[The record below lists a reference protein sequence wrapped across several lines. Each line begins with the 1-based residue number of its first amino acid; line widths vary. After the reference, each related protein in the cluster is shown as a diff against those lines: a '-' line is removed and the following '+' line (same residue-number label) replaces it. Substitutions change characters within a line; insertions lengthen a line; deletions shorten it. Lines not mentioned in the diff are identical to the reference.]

1 MKFFLLNLFIL
12 LGLAVS
18 RGQAYGVSNVDSV
31 INRQLEIV
39 QEALE
44 KETDSVRVAQELI
57 RLGNLY
63 TYLELYNEA
72 IKQFHRAGTFLNPD
86 SGGTLGVDLTLGMAE
101 LQIAIGD
108 YELAVT
114 LLEKMFDLQRG
125 SLAPGAQA
133 KGYGLLGICA
143 EKRGEYLQAL
153 EWQEKSLNGYTMDGN
168 LAGIARTEEHIGSI
182 YEDLGQ
188 FELAYT
194 HFEKAYTHYKGSRTR
209 EAAHLLNNLGD
220 VRRKQGLYLEAR
232 SLTMESLEIAGDL
245 GDYHQMQSGYKDLS
259 KNDSALGDFE
269 KAYKHLLQAE
279 EYGKQVLNRRNTS
292 QFNVLKARFEND
304 RQLLE
309 IQELQKAS
317 DVLYI
322 QRWNLGVALALV
334 LIFGTGISLYLFNRG
349 KAALQAENA
358 RAGEMQAELATKER
372 LLASVKQELELK
384 TAALSRISLNLSHK
398 NKILTDLSKNLSQL
412 AARDRIDHRGILQ
425 TMAIELQKSMGE
437 DAGWDT
443 FMNIF
448 EEIHPDFMKKLNE
461 AADETLSPSEL
472 RLGML
477 LRMNLSSKEIASI
490 LRVTP
495 DSVRV
500 ARHRLRKKLPIEHKK
515 ELVNFMVSL

>member
-1 MKFFLLNLFIL
+1 MKFFVFNLFIL
-12 LGLAVS
+12 LGLSIS
-18 RGQAYGVSNVDSV
+18 RGQDFGVADADSV
-31 INRQLEIV
+31 MNSQLHIV
-39 QEALE
+39 QEELE

-63 TYLELYNEA
+63 TYLELYDEA
-72 IKQFHRAGTFLNPD
+72 MTQFHKAGTFLNRD
-86 SGGTLGVDLTLGMAE
+86 SEDSLGVDLTLGMAE

-108 YELAVT
+108 YEIAVT
-114 LLEKMFDLQRG
+114 LLNKMLVLHQG
-125 SLAPGAQA
+125 ALAPGARA
-133 KGYGLLGICA
+133 KVYGLLGICA

-153 EWQEKSLNGYTMDGN
+153 EWQEKSLKGFTIDGD

-188 FELAYT
+188 FELAYA
-194 HFEKAYTHYKGSRTR
+194 HFEKAYTHYQDTRTR

-220 VRRKQGLYLEAR
+220 VLRKQGRYQEAE
-232 SLTMESLEIAGDL
+232 SLTMESLEIAGEL
-245 GDYHQMQSGYKDLS
+245 GDYHQMQSGSKDLS
-259 KNDSALGDFE
+259 KNYSALGDFE
-269 KAYKHLLQAE
+269 KAYKHLVQSE
-279 EYGKQVLNRRNTS
+279 EYGKQVLSTRNTA

-309 IQELQKAS
+309 IQDLKKAS
-317 DVLYI
+317 EVLRK
-322 QRWNLGVALALV
+322 QRRNLGVTLALI
-334 LIFGTGISLYLFNRG
+334 LISAIGICLYLYNRW
-349 KAALQAENA
+349 KADLKAKSVRTHQ
-358 RAGEMQAELATKER
+358 MHTELAKKER
-372 LLASVKQELELK
+372 LMASLKQELELK
-384 TAALSRISLNLSHK
+384 TSALSRISLNLSHK
-398 NKILTDLSKNLSQL
+398 NKILMDLSKNLNQL

-425 TMAIELQKSMGE
+425 TMAMELQKSMGE

-461 AADETLSPSEL
+461 AAEESLSPSEL